1 MKNRSQMTREE
12 LLAEIEFAEA
22 ILDGCGADEGLT
34 LWGRIASIK
43 SRLTKRAPDAG
54 DSARFSAVS
63 YASAESTS
71 QALSTPTPRR

>member
-1 MKNRSQMTREE
+1 MKNRSQLTREE

-43 SRLTKRAPDAG
+43 ERLTQRTPDLW
-54 DSARFSAVS
+54 DSAPQ
-63 YASAESTS
+63 E
-71 QALSTPTPRR
+71 ALSTPEADTPVEHLSTPPTSG

>member
-1 MKNRSQMTREE
+1 MKNRQQMTREE

-43 SRLTKRAPDAG
+43 PRLTKRAVDGACACGSDATFTNAG
-54 DSARFSAVS
+54 DPVVYCAWCKS
-63 YASAESTS
+63 
-71 QALSTPTPRR
+71 PRN

>member
-1 MKNRSQMTREE
+1 MKNRSQMSREE

-43 SRLTKRAPDAG
+43 PRLTPLALD
-54 DSARFSAVS
+54 RFQREPAKFDPLRGTYRVELPP
-63 YASAESTS
+63 ATS
-71 QALSTPTPRR
+71 SGG

>member
-1 MKNRSQMTREE
+1 MKNRSQLTREE

-43 SRLTKRAPDAG
+43 ERLTKRTVDLSISSSCPHGYTKKFDCPDCVP
-54 DSARFSAVS
+54 SR
-63 YASAESTS
+63 
-71 QALSTPTPRR
+71 